1 MVVAEQVA
9 GTEEVGAAN
18 RCARHYVLGMRLD
31 HIQIDQFVR
40 QFVDA
45 AAEGNALYCCVPDV
59 SQCLICYDSDEH
71 RAIVNGADY
80 VISDSTVLQTAR
92 ALRCGVK
99 PMKTVLGYEMTLKLC
114 AKAEADGVPIALVG
128 GRDDAVL
135 DRIKAGLLERFPGL
149 QIVYAYS
156 PPFRELSPD
165 EEAAMLERIRSSGAQ
180 LLFVGLGCPK
190 QERWMGRYHP
200 QIQAALIGVGAA
212 FDTIGGITSPSPQ
225 IVHRLGFEWLFRLC
239 KEPRRLYKR
248 YLFSAPRFVY
258 LLTADWLKS
267 RLTSARGT

>member
-1 MVVAEQVA
+1 M
-9 GTEEVGAAN
+9 GAAN